1 MNAQDLERLEREFFA
16 RDTRRVAR
24 ELLGSFI
31 VRKIGR
37 DTLIARIVETEAY
50 RGDEPACHAYANAQR
65 MQRGEAPRGR
75 SAVLFDEPGTAYV
88 YFNYGMYWLFNVV
101 TEPAGQAGAVLIR
114 AIEPVSGIERMREFR
129 PRAKSDTEIGNG
141 PGKLALALDIGAEF
155 HGKSL
160 LRSRELFF
168 ARPSG
173 MRARRQIVES
183 PRIGISQAKD
193 LPWRFQLRDQACVS
207 KQTRR

>member
-1 MNAQDLERLEREFFA
+1 MNSPGLVRLEREFFA

-24 ELLGSFI
+24 ELLGALI

-37 DTLIARIVETEAY
+37 ETLIARIVETQAY
-50 RGDEPACHAYANAQR
+50 RGDEPACHAYSNAQR
-65 MQRGEAPRGR
+65 VRRGEAPRGR

-101 TEPAGQAGAVLIR
+101 TEPAGRAGAVLIR
-114 AIEPVSGIERMREFR
+114 AIEPVSGIERMRAFR
-129 PRAKSDTEIGNG
+129 PRAKADKEIGNG
-141 PGKLALALDIGAEF
+141 PGKLALALGIGAKF

-160 LRSRELFF
+160 VRSRELFF
-168 ARPSG
+168 ARPIG
-173 MRARRQIVES
+173 GRASRTIVES

-193 LPWRFQLRDQACVS
+193 LPWRFHIRDHPCVS
-207 KQTRR
+207 KRDPR

>member
-31 VRKIGR
+31 VRRIGR
-37 DTLIARIVETEAY
+37 ETLIARIVETEAY

-65 MQRGEAPRGR
+65 VQRGEAPRGR

-114 AIEPVSGIERMREFR
+114 AIEPVHGIECMRAFR
-129 PRAKSDTEIGNG
+129 PHAKSDKEIGNG
-141 PGKLALALDIGAEF
+141 PGKLALALDIGSKF
-155 HGKSL
+155 NGKSL
-160 LRSRELFF
+160 LRSRELFL
-168 ARPSG
+168 ARATGKCP
-173 MRARRQIVES
+173 RRPVVES

-193 LPWRFQLRDQACVS
+193 LPWRFHFGNHPGVS
-207 KQTRR
+207 LPNRH